1 MIRKTQQKHIRAM
14 SDIAATLPLKNS
26 NHLQWPEVRIASEVW
41 RLRTSSTN
49 VLFKGAFI
57 PSLAQTGRQKRRN
70 RCSETGR
77 SGLLDPK
84 KRSFHKIGAPLN
96 HPFIDGSFLTKTIPF
111 WGIPMDDMDGNLQK
125 LCRPKGR
132 PLN

>member
-26 NHLQWPEVRIASEVW
+26 NHLQRPEVRIASEVW

-111 WGIPMDDMDGNLQK
+111 GVSPWMIWMETSRNFAA
-125 LCRPKGR
+125 PKGD
-132 PLN
+132 L